1 MKPFRAKLNH
11 QFVEQDFIDAAVWA
25 TYYEPD
31 DIDALVEL
39 GFDRQDVERVV
50 LRTKNN
56 DEYSFPLPVGA
67 AASPFHYLY
76 LSVRATTK
84 GGIGLVGYLTGPCF
98 GVFHAGKHYQ
108 FNTLLR
114 ERTARASAELAKAL
128 GEEAAFPMQIQV
140 IATGERK
147 ELKLW

>member
-31 DIDALVEL
+31 DIDTLVEL
-39 GFDRQDVERVV
+39 GFDRQAVERVV
-50 LRTKNN
+50 LQTKNN
-56 DEYSFPLPVGA
+56 DEHSFPLPVEA

-76 LSVRATTK
+76 LGVRATTK
-84 GGIGLVGYLTGPCF
+84 SGIGLVGYLAGSCF

-108 FNTLLR
+108 FNASLR
-114 ERTARASAELAKAL
+114 EHSARASAELAKAL
-128 GEEAAFPMQIQV
+128 EEEVIFPMQIHV
-140 IATGERK
+140 VATGERK
-147 ELKLW
+147 EVQLW

>member
-31 DIDALVEL
+31 DIDTLVEL

-50 LRTKNN
+50 LHTKNN
-56 DEYSFPLPVGA
+56 DEHSFPLPAEA

-76 LSVRATTK
+76 LSVCATTK
-84 GGIGLVGYLTGPCF
+84 GGTGLVGYLTGACF
-98 GVFHAGKHYQ
+98 GVFYAGKHYQ
-108 FNTLLR
+108 FNASLR
-114 ERTARASAELAKAL
+114 EHSARASAELAKAL
-128 GEEAAFPMQIQV
+128 GEEVAFPMQVQV
-140 IATGERK
+140 VATGERK
-147 ELKLW
+147 EAQFW